1 MKYKGYTILTGVVCF
16 DIRWF
21 SYGEGECGD
30 GFFGRHFESYEKA
43 CEAID
48 EYTTAKFLEKRL
60 NEISEKL
67 DVSKEMILNCLR
79 KSLEIR

>member
-21 SYGEGECGD
+21 IYGEGEYGN

-48 EYTTAKFLEKRL
+48 
-60 NEISEKL
+60 
-67 DVSKEMILNCLR
+67 
-79 KSLEIR
+79 